1 MGIRDGFGNRGVQDP
16 GSPLFQTVHEHPV
29 VGGFVARIP
38 SHVVTQYLDDD
49 VFGPLLRAS
58 EASSEA
64 TALPAPSAL
73 RDGLRVRGVR
83 YVMLRR
89 SAASAA
95 LTSRVEEALGASVL
109 ARDSDRELF
118 EVR

>member
-1 MGIRDGFGNRGVQDP
+1 V
-16 GSPLFQTVHEHPV
+16 L
-29 VGGFVARIP
+29 
-38 SHVVTQYLDDD
+38 TQYLDDD

-58 EASSEA
+58 EGSSAA
-64 TALPAPSAL
+64 TELPAPGTL
-73 RDGLRVRGVR
+73 RDGLRTRGVR

-95 LTSRVEEALGASVL
+95 MTNRVEEALGAFVL